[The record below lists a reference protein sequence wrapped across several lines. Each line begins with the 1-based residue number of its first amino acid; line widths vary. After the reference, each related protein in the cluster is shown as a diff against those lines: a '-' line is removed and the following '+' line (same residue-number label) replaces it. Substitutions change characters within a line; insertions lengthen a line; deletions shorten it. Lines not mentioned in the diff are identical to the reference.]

1 MTMIELKTA
10 ADALAEFTEA
20 APDRDFLHQPLNGEV
35 RTWSRADALN
45 DARRLANGLRELGL
59 DPGDRVALLSK
70 NCAEWV
76 ISDIGISLAGLVSV
90 PIFPTA
96 GGETIRYVLEH
107 SGASAIIIGRL
118 DNPAAVDGVVPDE
131 MVTIAMRYPSIE
143 CPHQWDELVARSK
156 PHIRS
161 AGPAASET
169 MTILYTSGSTGRP
182 KGVVISYGAFAYAS
196 QACVDV
202 MGMTEGDRGLS
213 YLPLAH
219 ITERAV
225 LVGPAIYAGAELFFA
240 ESLDTF
246 REDLGRARPTMFI
259 SVPRLW
265 VQFQAAVH
273 REVPPQRLDM
283 LLRIP
288 VLRSVIARKI
298 RAKLGFADTRLFG
311 SGSAP
316 ISESTLRWYE
326 RLGIRISE
334 GWGMSVTCGLSCV
347 NMPFRSDQIGTIG
360 APVPGTEM
368 KLSENGEI
376 LIRGPGML
384 NDYYRQP
391 ELTAEAFDEYGF
403 FRTGDKGE
411 WLEDVG
417 AYRITGR
424 VKEIF
429 KSAKGKYVSPVP
441 IESKLA
447 ANPIVEQ
454 VCVMGAGL
462 RAPVAIVVVSAA
474 TQELPR
480 EEVRASL
487 ERTLDEVNVALE
499 SHETLSH
506 IIVDDE
512 AWSIE
517 NGLLTPTLKIKRSL
531 LEEKYEGQLT
541 ATDGHKVAW
550 VND

>member
-1 MTMIELKTA
+1 MTMTEVKTA
-10 ADALAEFTEA
+10 ADALTELAAA
-20 APDRDFLHQPLNGEV
+20 APDRPFLHQPLDGEV
-35 RTWSRADALN
+35 KTWSRADALN
-45 DARRLANGLRELGL
+45 DARRLASGLRGLGL
-59 DPGDRVALLSK
+59 EPGDRVALLSK

-76 ISDIGISLAGLVSV
+76 ISDIGISIAGLVSV
-90 PIFPTA
+90 PIYPTA
-96 GGETIRYVLEH
+96 GGNTISYVLEH
-107 SGASAIIIGRL
+107 SGAKAIIIGRL
-118 DNPAAVDGVVPDE
+118 DNPAGVEGAVPNAV
-131 MVTIAMRYPSIE
+131 VTIAMRYPSID
-143 CPHQWDELVARSK
+143 CAHDWDDLVAQSE
-156 PHIRS
+156 PGEAACPS
-161 AGPAASET
+161 AGEP

-196 QACVDV
+196 QTCVDV
-202 MGMTEGDRGLS
+202 LSMTGEDRAFS

-219 ITERAV
+219 ITERAI
-225 LVGPAIYAGAELFFA
+225 LVGPAVFAGAELYFA
-240 ESLDTF
+240 ESLETF
-246 REDLGRARPTMFI
+246 REDLGRASPTMFI

-273 REVPPQRLDM
+273 REIPPQRLAK

-288 VLRSVIARKI
+288 VVRGIVARKI
-298 RAKLGFADTRLFG
+298 RAKLGFANTHMFG

-326 RLGIRISE
+326 SIGIDISE
-334 GWGMSVTCGLSCV
+334 GWGMSETCGLSCS
-347 NMPFRSDQIGTIG
+347 NIPFRSDRIGTIG
-360 APVPGTEM
+360 APIPGTEM
-368 KLSENGEI
+368 KLSEEGEI

-384 NDYYRQP
+384 TEYYRQP
-391 ELTAEAFDEYGF
+391 ELTAEAFDDDGF

-411 WLEDVG
+411 WLADIG

-447 ANPIVEQ
+447 ANALVEQ

-462 RAPVAIVVVSAA
+462 RAPVAVVVVSAA
-474 TQELPR
+474 AQDLPR

-487 ERTLDEVNVALE
+487 GRTLEEVNATLE
-499 SHETLSH
+499 SHEKMSH
-506 IIVDDE
+506 IIVDEE

-531 LEEKYEGQLT
+531 LEEKYEGEL
-541 ATDGHKVAW
+541 AVTDGDTVAW
-550 VND
+550 VAA